1 MCICQETSN
10 GVSYPHFR
18 WSSGVCW
25 QNVATLQRRC
35 INSWVRG
42 SVSVYWLD
50 YTNIPPVFSDDVC
63 VRIVR
68 YYTSILQN
76 PILNKNMCGI
86 ALYCSEVVAELKAEG
101 WCCSC
106 CPCGL
111 WPFDLKPQTLC
122 RHLSV
127 MCVLS
132 HHARCDNSSCLFQKR
147 FSLFSR
153 RTCMYLAL

>member
-1 MCICQETSN
+1 MILLSLGHDVCQESSN

-18 WSSGVCW
+18 WSSLICW
-25 QNVATLQRRC
+25 QNVCGYSPFQRRH
-35 INSWVRG
+35 INSWVGG

-50 YTNIPPVFSDDVC
+50 YTQHTACLQWWRVC

-86 ALYCSEVVAELKAEG
+86 ALYCSEVVDELNKED

-106 CPCGL
+106 CRCGL
-111 WPFDLKPQTLC
+111 WPFESVTVQLKPQTLWDT
-122 RHLSV
+122 SV
-127 MCVLS
+127 WNHDLAS
-132 HHARCDNSSCLFQKR
+132 NR
-147 FSLFSR
+147 SR
-153 RTCMYLAL
+153 RQYRRRP